1 MNRVP
6 YLFLST
12 LRPRHIPS
20 ARIRGNPDKPVLM
33 VKGSE
38 RGFGFLKNVAVN
50 PHLSEA
56 MRQNE
61 LVTIV
66 DENGDVFNLRTRA
79 KESSPLQ

>member
-1 MNRVP
+1 M
-6 YLFLST
+6 
-12 LRPRHIPS
+12 
-20 ARIRGNPDKPVLM
+20 LM